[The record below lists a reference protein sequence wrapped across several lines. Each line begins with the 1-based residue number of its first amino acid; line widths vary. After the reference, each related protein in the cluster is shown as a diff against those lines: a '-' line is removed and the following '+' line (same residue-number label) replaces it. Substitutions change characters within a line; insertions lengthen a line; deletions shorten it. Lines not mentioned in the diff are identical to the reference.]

1 MKKSTLFLLVAAAV
15 LAAVAFFV
23 TKKGGKEAPK
33 KLDIAGYAT
42 EAELAAEKKLG
53 MMDTRPTI
61 KHPID
66 EVVLERADG
75 TITLAREGEGE
86 DAKWKLTSPVQAPA
100 VKYQVEQIIELF
112 KSPTTR
118 MDARAIKEKD
128 LPLFDLEP
136 GRRIGL
142 TLKSKGAVWNGVDL
156 IVGQVVKEGEP
167 GEGEAVKGTWVLVKG
182 DETTAFLI
190 ADKDLRTPA
199 DKALTDLRDKKVFD
213 FDAEAL
219 SRIEIAPP
227 SGDKV
232 VLVGETKETP
242 PAPDAGPDAK
252 PTRSTTWTLTEPA
265 GVKGDAGISSVARNL
280 ANLRVTEFVP
290 LAKATEDAKKALA
303 GATWKVAMKAGDK
316 DVVLV
321 IAEGAKEPIWGQV
334 EGKDEV
340 FSLPAYSANNVRK
353 GLEELE
359 DKTVW
364 DLSADAVTALTLKGD
379 SAPITVVKGAAGW
392 QFTSPAVAFPAD
404 PSGALASVAKLT
416 AVRWAKKDEVAEAR
430 AALST
435 PDIAATLAVGETVY
449 ALAISAPMKGDESG
463 SNNRWAVVGDVASAK
478 PFVLADYNAK
488 RFATTVDAL
497 RHKKLLPKGKDDIAA
512 VTIQLAGSAESA
524 TLEKP
529 STGGDL
535 TVLAPP
541 EGKVGNDETI
551 RTIVSTL
558 GALEAKGFHDGK
570 AVDATGLDPQKCTR
584 VSIRGADGTTAT
596 LLISATNAEE
606 GSPYAMIDQGPLA
619 NIPVAINEYQAKN
632 LAKRP
637 DELLQDAPAPAP
649 APAVEPA
656 PTPPPNP

>member
-15 LAAVAFFV
+15 LAVVAFFV
-23 TKKGGKEAPK
+23 TDKGGKEAPK

-42 EAELAAEKKLG
+42 EAELEAEKKLG
-53 MMDTRPTI
+53 MMDARPTI

-66 EVVLERADG
+66 EVVIERAEG
-75 TITLAREGEGE
+75 TITLVREGEGDE
-86 DAKWKLTSPVQAPA
+86 AKWKLTTPVQAPA
-100 VKYQVEQIIELF
+100 VKYQVEQLIELF

-118 MDARAIKEKD
+118 MDARAIKDKD

-156 IVGQVVKEGEP
+156 IVGQVVKDGDPGAGET
-167 GEGEAVKGTWVLVKG
+167 VKGTWVLVKG

-213 FDAEAL
+213 FEADAL

-227 SGDKV
+227 GGDKV
-232 VLVGETKETP
+232 VLVGTTTETP

-252 PTRSTTWTLTEPA
+252 PTKATTWALTEPA
-265 GVKGDAGISSVARNL
+265 GVKGDAGISSVSRNL

-290 LAKATEDAKKALA
+290 LDKATEDAKKALA
-303 GATWKVAMKAGDK
+303 GPTWKVTMKAGDK
-316 DVVLV
+316 DLVLV
-321 IAEGAKEPIWGQV
+321 VAEGNKEPIWGRV

-340 FSLPAYSANNVRK
+340 FSLPSYAANNVRK
-353 GLEELE
+353 GLDELK

-364 DLSADAVTALTLKGD
+364 DLSADAVTGLTLKGD
-379 SAPITVVKGAAGW
+379 QGPITVVKQPAGW
-392 QFTSPAVAFPAD
+392 QFTNPAVAFPAD
-404 PSGALASVAKLT
+404 ASGTLATLAKLT
-416 AVRWAKKDEVAEAR
+416 AVRWANKDEVAAAR
-430 AALST
+430 AALAT
-435 PDIAATLAVGETVY
+435 PDITATITVGESVH
-449 ALAISAPMKGDESG
+449 ALTIAAPMTSDQSG
-463 SNNRWAVVGDVASAK
+463 SNNRWAVVGDVASAE

-497 RHKKLLPKGKDDIAA
+497 RAKKLLPRGKDDIAA
-512 VTIQLAGSAESA
+512 VTIQLAGSTESA

-535 TVLAPP
+535 TLPVTP
-541 EGKVGNDETI
+541 EGKAPNDEAI

-558 GALEAKGFHDGK
+558 GALEAKSFHDGK
-570 AVDATGLDPQKCTR
+570 AADATGLTPDTCTT
-584 VSIRGADGTTAT
+584 VSIRGADGATTT
-596 LLISATNAEE
+596 LLISATSAED
-606 GSPYAMIDQGPLA
+606 GAVYAMIDQGPLA

-632 LAKRP
+632 IAKAP
-637 DELLQDAPAPAP
+637 ADIVKDAPAPAP
-649 APAVEPA
+649 AP
-656 PTPPPNP
+656 TP